1 MINNKIYENLLN
13 RTYIIIN
20 QSLGENN
27 SLALKGLELFVD
39 ILNSIDSN
47 YYDVIIDKGE
57 FHIIRKGGCF
67 R

>member
-1 MINNKIYENLLN
+1 MINNKIYENLLI
-13 RTYIIIN
+13 RTYSIVN
-20 QSLGENN
+20 NSLGENN
-27 SLALKGLELFVD
+27 ELALKGLELFVD

>member
-13 RTYIIIN
+13 ITYIIVN
-20 QSLGENN
+20 NSLGENN
-27 SLALKGLELFVD
+27 ELALKGLELFVD

-57 FHIIRKGGCF
+57 LHIIRKGGCF